1 MLGCMP
7 GAVQRLQLSHDS
19 LAFAWASV
27 LGISVRHGQV
37 VLKIFV
43 MCVDTASRRVSV
55 RFRLSLSPPM
65 GSRWVCDTSEFDSS
79 RHSITRQARC
89 SGMPFPLDR
98 RGSSLLGSASVALHP
113 WPLGCICAR
122 VVQCSRS
129 FVRPPCRAL
138 RAAGRNDV

>member
-43 MCVDTASRRVSV
+43 MCVDTAS
-55 RFRLSLSPPM
+55 
-65 GSRWVCDTSEFDSS
+65 
-79 RHSITRQARC
+79 
-89 SGMPFPLDR
+89 
-98 RGSSLLGSASVALHP
+98 
-113 WPLGCICAR
+113 
-122 VVQCSRS
+122 
-129 FVRPPCRAL
+129 
-138 RAAGRNDV
+138 

>member
-65 GSRWVCDTSEFDSS
+65 GV
-79 RHSITRQARC
+79 
-89 SGMPFPLDR
+89 
-98 RGSSLLGSASVALHP
+98 
-113 WPLGCICAR
+113 
-122 VVQCSRS
+122 
-129 FVRPPCRAL
+129 
-138 RAAGRNDV
+138 